1 MNAAAPPPVPSQ
13 DAQYLKLIE
22 IFHYVMA
29 GLAVAG
35 MAFLFAH
42 YMIMNSVFTNPQILE
57 QMRKQQE
64 QRGQAMPFDPAQFI
78 HAFVWFYALI
88 GAWGLVSLVANL
100 VSGLSIRARRRR
112 MFSLIVAGFNC
123 INFPFG
129 TLLGIFTLIL
139 LLRPVMPALYHET
152 PTPAR

>member
-1 MNAAAPPPVPSQ
+1 
-13 DAQYLKLIE
+13 
-22 IFHYVMA
+22 
-29 GLAVAG
+29 
-35 MAFLFAH
+35 
-42 YMIMNSVFTNPQILE
+42 
-57 QMRKQQE
+57 
-64 QRGQAMPFDPAQFI
+64 
-78 HAFVWFYALI
+78 
-88 GAWGLVSLVANL
+88 
-100 VSGLSIRARRRR
+100 